1 MDNFESSA
9 EENLTLGNRRVYEL
23 RKRNFQRNLVN
34 NLSYL
39 GYILISL
46 EYIKYDR
53 TVWTLVI
60 RGMVQSLI
68 SSPFPSDAK
77 LRRLATFDTD
87 RNTTGVTNLPGGRSF
102 RLPGMFG
109 TEILADAS
117 NEAEQ
122 QEHDDAAIVSIKK
135 QIRRFL
141 FHGCLSLN
149 MLFIVLTI
157 LFPIDFLEPLGGHEP
172 VGDGPKNTPSPF
184 SNSNGLLLGERRG
197 GLFLQMI
204 GERLPKSNFSG
215 NLGLVMFEF
224 SILIVQFT
232 LFSLTCVVLAD
243 LDLQEPEKL
252 DSMKSD
258 GYDGSVVVA
267 RIPLNK
273 TLSTV
278 LDDGRYIDENA
289 NSLGYTHGFDG

>member
-1 MDNFESSA
+1 MDNFEGSA
-9 EENLTLGNRRVYEL
+9 EENLSIGNKRVYEL

-34 NLSYL
+34 NLSYF
-39 GYILISL
+39 GYVLIFL
-46 EYIKYDR
+46 EYIKFDR
-53 TVWTLVI
+53 TVWTLI
-60 RGMVQSLI
+60 TRAIVQSLI

-77 LRRLATFDTD
+77 LRRLATAGGDNDNARIAT
-87 RNTTGVTNLPGGRSF
+87 LPGGTSIRI
-102 RLPGMFG
+102 PGMFT
-109 TEILADAS
+109 TEVLDNPSID
-117 NEAEQ
+117 AEQ
-122 QEHDDAAIVSIKK
+122 QDNAAVVSIKR
-135 QIRRFL
+135 QIRKFL

-149 MLFIVLTI
+149 MLLIVLTI
-157 LFPIDFLEPLGGHEP
+157 LFPIDFLEPLSDYVP
-172 VGDGPKNTPSPF
+172 VDGLKNTPSPF

-215 NLGLVMFEF
+215 NLGLLMFEF

-243 LDLQEPEKL
+243 LDFQEPENV
-252 DSMKSD
+252 DSVKSD

-273 TLSTV
+273 TLDTV
-278 LDDGRYIDENA
+278 LYDGNINDIDENL
-289 NSLGYTHGFDG
+289 NSAV

>member
-1 MDNFESSA
+1 MDNFESA
-9 EENLTLGNRRVYEL
+9 EENLTIGNKRVYEL

-34 NLSYL
+34 NLSFL
-39 GYILISL
+39 GYVLISL

-53 TVWTLVI
+53 TIWTLI
-60 RGMVQSLI
+60 ARAIVQSLI

-77 LRRLATFDTD
+77 LRRLATVGAEN
-87 RNTTGVTNLPGGRSF
+87 NTTAVATLPGGRSIRF
-102 RLPGMFG
+102 PGMFR
-109 TEILADAS
+109 TEALYNPS

-122 QEHDDAAIVSIKK
+122 QDHGDAAIVSMKK
-135 QIRRFL
+135 QIRKFL

-149 MLFIVLTI
+149 MLFIILTI
-157 LFPIDFLEPLGGHEP
+157 LFPIDFLEPLSGNEP
-172 VGDGPKNTPSPF
+172 VDDGPKNTPSPF
-184 SNSNGLLLGERRG
+184 SNSDGLLLGERRG

-215 NLGLVMFEF
+215 NFGLVMFEF

-243 LDLQEPEKL
+243 LDFEEPERL
-252 DSMKSD
+252 DPLKSD
-258 GYDGSVVVA
+258 GYDGSVIVA

-273 TLSTV
+273 TLDAI
-278 LDDGRYIDENA
+278 LDDSNIDDNNENSS
-289 NSLGYTHGFDG
+289 NSV

>member
-1 MDNFESSA
+1 MDNFESV
-9 EENLTLGNRRVYEL
+9 EENLTIGNKRVYEL

-34 NLSYL
+34 NLSFL
-39 GYILISL
+39 GYVLISL
-46 EYIKYDR
+46 EYIKFDR
-53 TVWTLVI
+53 TIWTLI
-60 RGMVQSLI
+60 TRAIVQSLI

-77 LRRLATFDTD
+77 LRRLATVGADNDT
-87 RNTTGVTNLPGGRSF
+87 TAVATLPGGRSIRF
-102 RLPGMFG
+102 PGMFG
-109 TEILADAS
+109 TEVLYDPS

-122 QEHDDAAIVSIKK
+122 QDHGDAAIVSMKK
-135 QIRRFL
+135 QIRKFL

-157 LFPIDFLEPLGGHEP
+157 LFPIDFLEPLSGNEP
-172 VGDGPKNTPSPF
+172 VDDGPKNTPSPF
-184 SNSNGLLLGERRG
+184 SNSDGLLLGERRG

-243 LDLQEPEKL
+243 LDFEEPERL
-252 DSMKSD
+252 EPVNSD
-258 GYDGSVVVA
+258 GYDGSVIVA

-273 TLSTV
+273 TMNAILN
-278 LDDGRYIDENA
+278 DGNINDNNENA
-289 NSLGYTHGFDG
+289 SNSV

>member
-1 MDNFESSA
+1 MDNFERSA
-9 EENLTLGNRRVYEL
+9 EENLTIGNKRVYEL

-34 NLSYL
+34 NLSYF
-39 GYILISL
+39 GYILIFL
-46 EYIKYDR
+46 EYIKFDR
-53 TVWTLVI
+53 TVWTLITRAV
-60 RGMVQSLI
+60 VQSLI

-77 LRRLATFDTD
+77 LRRLATAGGDNN
-87 RNTTGVTNLPGGRSF
+87 NTGIATLPGGTSIRI
-102 RLPGMFG
+102 PGMFT
-109 TEILADAS
+109 TEVLDNPS
-117 NEAEQ
+117 NDVEQ
-122 QEHDDAAIVSIKK
+122 QDNAAVISIKR
-135 QIRRFL
+135 QIRKFL

-157 LFPIDFLEPLGGHEP
+157 LFPIDFLEPLSDYVP
-172 VGDGPKNTPSPF
+172 VDGLKNTPSPF

-215 NLGLVMFEF
+215 NFGLLMFEF

-243 LDLQEPEKL
+243 LDFQEPENV
-252 DSMKSD
+252 DSVKSD

-273 TLSTV
+273 TLDTV
-278 LDDGRYIDENA
+278 LYDGNINDIDENS
-289 NSLGYTHGFDG
+289 NSAV

>member
-1 MDNFESSA
+1 MDNFESV
-9 EENLTLGNRRVYEL
+9 EENLTIGNKRVYEL

-34 NLSYL
+34 NLSFL
-39 GYILISL
+39 GYVLISL
-46 EYIKYDR
+46 EYIKFDR
-53 TVWTLVI
+53 TIWTLI
-60 RGMVQSLI
+60 TRAIVQSLI

-77 LRRLATFDTD
+77 LRRLATVGADNDT
-87 RNTTGVTNLPGGRSF
+87 TAVATLPGGRSIRF
-102 RLPGMFG
+102 PGMFG
-109 TEILADAS
+109 TEVLYDPS

-122 QEHDDAAIVSIKK
+122 QDHGDAAIVSMKK
-135 QIRRFL
+135 QIRKFL

-157 LFPIDFLEPLGGHEP
+157 LFPIDFLEPLSGNEP
-172 VGDGPKNTPSPF
+172 VDDGPKNTPSPF
-184 SNSNGLLLGERRG
+184 SNSDGLLLGERRG

-243 LDLQEPEKL
+243 LDFEEPERL
-252 DSMKSD
+252 DPLKSD
-258 GYDGSVVVA
+258 GYDGSVIVA
-267 RIPLNK
+267 RIPLNR
-273 TLSTV
+273 TLDAI
-278 LDDGRYIDENA
+278 LDDSNINDNNENSSNA
-289 NSLGYTHGFDG
+289 V

>member
-1 MDNFESSA
+1 MDNFESA
-9 EENLTLGNRRVYEL
+9 EENLTIGNKRVYEL

-34 NLSYL
+34 NLSFL
-39 GYILISL
+39 GYVLISL

-53 TVWTLVI
+53 TIWTLI
-60 RGMVQSLI
+60 ARAIVQSLI

-77 LRRLATFDTD
+77 LRRLATVGAEN
-87 RNTTGVTNLPGGRSF
+87 NTTAVATLPGGRSIRF
-102 RLPGMFG
+102 PGMFG
-109 TEILADAS
+109 TEALYNPS

-122 QEHDDAAIVSIKK
+122 QDHGDAAIVSMKK
-135 QIRRFL
+135 QIRKFL

-149 MLFIVLTI
+149 MLFIILTI
-157 LFPIDFLEPLGGHEP
+157 LFPIDFLEPLSGNEP
-172 VGDGPKNTPSPF
+172 VDDGPKNTPSPF
-184 SNSNGLLLGERRG
+184 SNSDGLLLGERRG

-243 LDLQEPEKL
+243 LDFEEPERL
-252 DSMKSD
+252 DPLKSD
-258 GYDGSVVVA
+258 GYDGSVIVA

-273 TLSTV
+273 TLDAI
-278 LDDGRYIDENA
+278 LDDSNIDDNNENSS
-289 NSLGYTHGFDG
+289 NSV